1 MLQYLLHC
9 TLIIQR
15 SLHSGFKERILTDD
29 LLEESILDVGLCRT
43 LRGHGV
49 REGMDGGFPLS
60 WYLGVRV
67 EREGGGLFWSCSRL
81 VREGWKGHGLIH
93 RRKDIHHAI
102 RMPNCGLI
110 LMIVVVVVVVLM
122 LMKVSV
128 FVLVVQDQLMVMFM
142 GLALFVAILVV
153 MVLPLV
159 LTVLMGFG
167 VMGVSVVMIVRVGV
181 SVAFAMFMCVV
192 EA

>member
-1 MLQYLLHC
+1 MGLKSGSSLMTCL
-9 TLIIQR
+9 R
-15 SLHSGFKERILTDD
+15 SPL
-29 LLEESILDVGLCRT
+29 LDVGLRWT

-67 EREGGGLFWSCSRL
+67 EREGGGLLWSCSGL

-93 RRKDIHHAI
+93 GRKDIDHAI
-102 RMPNCGLI
+102 RAPNCGLI
-110 LMIVVVVVVVLM
+110 LMIVMVVVVMVLM
-122 LMKVSV
+122 LMEMPV
-128 FVLVVQDQLMVMFM
+128 FVLVVQDQLMVVFM
-142 GLALFVAILVV
+142 GLPLFVTVLVV

-167 VMGVSVVMIVRVGV
+167 VMCVSVVMIVRVGV
-181 SVAFAMFMCVV
+181 SMAHAMFVCVV
-192 EA
+192 VA